1 AALITEFISG
11 PAGGPGKGVSPL
23 GPEWGPLALC
33 HTDGLSPGTRPPSR
47 GQQPPPGC
55 STTPNTAPPGF
66 CTQVP
71 LLVVPVTM
79 VELSAKVSRTL
90 NKTTP
95 GIQIWRIE
103 YLGLGVSVQH
113 PGLNP
118 AGPSAGGSGVHG
130 AGMGVSPSGLM
141 CPFLLQNMEMV
152 PVPTKSYGN
161 FYEGDCYVLL
171 STRKSGSNFSYDIHY
186 WLGKES
192 SQDEQGAAAIYTT
205 QMDDHLGSVAV
216 QHREVQG
223 HESETFRAYF
233 KQGIIYKK
241 GGVASG
247 MKHVETNTY
256 NVQRLLHVKGKKNV
270 VAGEVEMS
278 WKSFN
283 RGDVFLLD
291 LGQLIIQWNGPESNR
306 NERLRVWPGSP
317 KVPSW
322 KKGRVT
328 SHSVPYLGLFLLP
341 WLQAMTLA
349 KDIRDRERGGRAK
362 VGVVDGED
370 EDASP
375 ELMKVL
381 KHVLGEK
388 RDIQPAIS
396 DDKVDQIVKS
406 SVKLYHVSNASGNL
420 VIQEVAVR
428 PLTQDMLL
436 HEDCYI
442 LDQGGI
448 RIFVWKGKKA
458 NKEEKQEAMSRALGF
473 IKAKNYPDSTSVETE
488 NDGSESA
495 IFRQLFQKWTLPS
508 QSSGLG
514 KTHTVGKVGECLLPT
529 WKDFLDWDGQAMGV
543 APMACGI
550 WLTSLS
556 FPTAK
561 VEQVKFDTTTLHAKP
576 QLAAQQ
582 KMVDDGSGE
591 VEVWRV
597 ENSELVPVE
606 KKWLGHFYGGDCY
619 LVLYTYYVGPRV
631 NYIIYI
637 WQGRQASADELAA
650 SAYLAVALDQKF
662 NNEPVQIRV
671 TMGKEPAHLMAIFK
685 GKMVVYLG
693 GTSRAGSTEP
703 MPSTRLFQVH
713 GTNEYNTKAIEVPVR
728 ASSLNSNDV
737 FVLKTPSCCYLWYGK
752 GCSGDEREMA
762 KTVADTIS
770 KMEKPVIAEG
780 QEPPEFWLA
789 LGGKSQYASSKR
801 LQEENPSVSPRLFE
815 CSNKTGT
822 FLATEIIDFTQ
833 DDLEES
839 DVYLLDTWDQVFLWI
854 GKDANESEKEAAAV
868 MAQEYLRSHPSGRD
882 LDTPIIVVKQ
892 GYEPLTFTGWFLA
905 WDPLNWHV
913 SNGGGLKYQRER
925 KSYETL
931 RAELGDESSLGQLTS
946 ALTSTQEVFTASTTL
961 VPSKLEI
968 FPLDVLVN
976 TAAEDLPRGV
986 DPSRKEDHLS
996 DEDFQAAFGMNRS
1009 AFRSLPLWK
1018 QQKLKKDKGLF

>member
-1 AALITEFISG
+1 
-11 PAGGPGKGVSPL
+11 
-23 GPEWGPLALC
+23 
-33 HTDGLSPGTRPPSR
+33 
-47 GQQPPPGC
+47 
-55 STTPNTAPPGF
+55 
-66 CTQVP
+66 
-71 LLVVPVTM
+71 M

-103 YLGLGVSVQH
+103 
-113 PGLNP
+113 
-118 AGPSAGGSGVHG
+118 
-130 AGMGVSPSGLM
+130 
-141 CPFLLQNMEMV
+141 NMEMV

-216 QHREVQG
+216 QHREAQG

-233 KQGIIYKK
+233 KQGLIYKK
-241 GGVASG
+241 GGAASG

-291 LGQLIIQWNGPESNR
+291 LGQLIVQWNGPESNR
-306 NERLRVWPGSP
+306 NERLR
-317 KVPSW
+317 
-322 KKGRVT
+322 
-328 SHSVPYLGLFLLP
+328 
-341 WLQAMTLA
+341 AMTLA

-362 VGVVDGED
+362 VGIVDGED

-375 ELMKVL
+375 GLMKVL

-388 RDIQPAIS
+388 RDIQPAIP
-396 DDKVDQIVKS
+396 DDKVDQKLKS
-406 SVKLYHVSNASGNL
+406 SLKLYHVSNANGNL
-420 VIQEVAVR
+420 VIQEVAIQ

-448 RIFVWKGKKA
+448 KIFVWKGKNA
-458 NKEEKQEAMSRALGF
+458 NKEEKQQAMSRALGF

-495 IFRQLFQKWTLPS
+495 VFRQLFQKWTVPN
-508 QSSGLG
+508 QTSGLG
-514 KTHTVGKVGECLLPT
+514 KTHTVGKV
-529 WKDFLDWDGQAMGV
+529 
-543 APMACGI
+543 
-550 WLTSLS
+550 
-556 FPTAK
+556 AK
-561 VEQVKFDTTTLHAKP
+561 VEQVKFDATTLHAKP
-576 QLAAQQ
+576 QMAAQQ

-597 ENSELVPVE
+597 ENNELVPVE

-619 LVLYTYYVGPRV
+619 LVLYTYYVGPKV
-631 NYIIYI
+631 NRIIYI

-650 SAYLAVALDQKF
+650 SAYQAVALDQKY

-685 GKMVVYLG
+685 GKMVVYAG

-703 MPSTRLFQVH
+703 TPSTRLFQVH
-713 GTNEYNTKAIEVPVR
+713 GTNEYNTKAFEVPVR

-762 KTVADTIS
+762 KTVADIIS

-789 LGGKSQYASSKR
+789 LGGKSQYASNKR
-801 LQEENPSVSPRLFE
+801 LQEENPSVPPRLFE

-839 DVYLLDTWDQVFLWI
+839 DVYLLDTWDQVFFWI
-854 GKDANESEKEAAAV
+854 GKGANESEKEAAAV

-892 GYEPLTFTGWFLA
+892 GYEPPTFTGWFLA
-905 WDPLNWHV
+905 WDPLNWDD
-913 SNGGGLKYQRER
+913 K

-946 ALTSTQEVFTASTTL
+946 VLTSREEVFTATTTL
-961 VPSKLEI
+961 VPTKLET

-976 TAAEDLPRGV
+976 TSAEDLPQGV

-996 DEDFQAAFGMNRS
+996 DADFQAVFGMSRS
-1009 AFRSLPLWK
+1009 AFSSLPLWK
-1018 QQKLKKDKGLF
+1018 QQKLKKDNGLF

>member
-1 AALITEFISG
+1 
-11 PAGGPGKGVSPL
+11 
-23 GPEWGPLALC
+23 
-33 HTDGLSPGTRPPSR
+33 
-47 GQQPPPGC
+47 
-55 STTPNTAPPGF
+55 
-66 CTQVP
+66 
-71 LLVVPVTM
+71 M
-79 VELSAKVSRTL
+79 VELSAKVTRTL

-103 YLGLGVSVQH
+103 
-113 PGLNP
+113 
-118 AGPSAGGSGVHG
+118 
-130 AGMGVSPSGLM
+130 
-141 CPFLLQNMEMV
+141 NMEMV

-171 STRKSGSNFSYDIHY
+171 STRKSGSSFSYDIHY

-205 QMDDHLGSVAV
+205 QMDDHLGTVAV

-233 KQGIIYKK
+233 KQGLIYKK

-256 NVQRLLHVKGKKNV
+256 NIQRLLHVKGKKNV

-306 NERLRVWPGSP
+306 NERLR
-317 KVPSW
+317 
-322 KKGRVT
+322 
-328 SHSVPYLGLFLLP
+328 
-341 WLQAMTLA
+341 AMTLA

-362 VGVVDGED
+362 VGVVDGEN

-396 DDKVDQIVKS
+396 DDKVDQTLKS
-406 SVKLYHVSNASGNL
+406 SLKLYHISNASGNL
-420 VIQEVAVR
+420 VIQEVAIR

-442 LDQGGI
+442 LDQGGT
-448 RIFVWKGKKA
+448 RIFVWKGKDA
-458 NKEEKQEAMSRALGF
+458 NKEEKQQAMSRALGF
-473 IKAKNYPDSTSVETE
+473 IKAKNYPASTSVETE

-495 IFRQLFQKWTLPS
+495 IFRQLFQKWTLPN
-508 QSSGLG
+508 QTSGLG
-514 KTHTVGKVGECLLPT
+514 KTHTVGKV
-529 WKDFLDWDGQAMGV
+529 
-543 APMACGI
+543 
-550 WLTSLS
+550 
-556 FPTAK
+556 AK
-561 VEQVKFDTTTLHAKP
+561 VEQVKFDATTLHAKP
-576 QLAAQQ
+576 QMAAQQ

-597 ENSELVPVE
+597 ENNELVPVE

-619 LVLYTYYVGPRV
+619 LVLYTYSVGPKV
-631 NYIIYI
+631 NRIIYL
-637 WQGRQASADELAA
+637 WQGRQATTDELAA
-650 SAYLAVALDQKF
+650 SAYHAVALDQKY

-685 GKMVVYLG
+685 GKMVVYAG
-693 GTSRAGSTEP
+693 GTSRTGSTVP

-713 GTNEYNTKAIEVPVR
+713 GTNEYNTKAFEVPVR

-762 KTVADTIS
+762 KSVADIIS

-801 LQEENPSVSPRLFE
+801 LQEENPSVAPRLFE

-839 DVYLLDTWDQVFLWI
+839 DVYLLDAWDQVFLWI

-892 GYEPLTFTGWFLA
+892 GHEPPTFTGWFMA
-905 WDPLNWHV
+905 WDPLNWED
-913 SNGGGLKYQRER
+913 K

-946 ALTSTQEVFTASTTL
+946 MITSKQEVFTASTTL
-961 VPSKLEI
+961 IPTKLET

-976 TAAEDLPRGV
+976 TSAEDLPRGV

-996 DEDFQAAFGMNRS
+996 DEDFQAAFGMSRS
-1009 AFRSLPLWK
+1009 AFSNLPLWK

>member
-1 AALITEFISG
+1 
-11 PAGGPGKGVSPL
+11 
-23 GPEWGPLALC
+23 
-33 HTDGLSPGTRPPSR
+33 
-47 GQQPPPGC
+47 
-55 STTPNTAPPGF
+55 
-66 CTQVP
+66 
-71 LLVVPVTM
+71 M

-103 YLGLGVSVQH
+103 
-113 PGLNP
+113 
-118 AGPSAGGSGVHG
+118 
-130 AGMGVSPSGLM
+130 
-141 CPFLLQNMEMV
+141 NMEMV

-216 QHREVQG
+216 QHREAQG
-223 HESETFRAYF
+223 HESDTFRAYF
-233 KQGIIYKK
+233 KQGLIYKK

-291 LGQLIIQWNGPESNR
+291 LGQLIVQWNGPESNR
-306 NERLRVWPGSP
+306 NERLR
-317 KVPSW
+317 
-322 KKGRVT
+322 
-328 SHSVPYLGLFLLP
+328 
-341 WLQAMTLA
+341 AMTLA

-375 ELMKVL
+375 GLMKVL

-388 RDIQPAIS
+388 RDIRPAIP
-396 DDKVDQIVKS
+396 DDKVDEKLKS
-406 SVKLYHVSNASGNL
+406 SLKLYHVSNASGNL

-448 RIFVWKGKKA
+448 KIFVWKGKDA
-458 NKEEKQEAMSRALGF
+458 SKEEKQQAMSRALGF

-488 NDGSESA
+488 NDGSESTV
-495 IFRQLFQKWTLPS
+495 FRQLFQKWTVPN

-514 KTHTVGKVGECLLPT
+514 KTHTVGKV
-529 WKDFLDWDGQAMGV
+529 
-543 APMACGI
+543 
-550 WLTSLS
+550 
-556 FPTAK
+556 AK
-561 VEQVKFDTTTLHAKP
+561 VEQVKFDATTLHAKP
-576 QLAAQQ
+576 QMAAQQ

-597 ENSELVPVE
+597 ENNELVPVE

-619 LVLYTYYVGPRV
+619 LVLYTYYVGPKV
-631 NYIIYI
+631 NRIIYI

-650 SAYLAVALDQKF
+650 SAYQAVALDQKY

-671 TMGKEPAHLMAIFK
+671 TMGKEPAHLMAIFR
-685 GKMVVYLG
+685 GKMVVYTG

-703 MPSTRLFQVH
+703 TPSTRLFQVH
-713 GTNEYNTKAIEVPVR
+713 GTNEYNTKAFEVPVR

-737 FVLKTPSCCYLWYGK
+737 FVLKTPSCCYL
-752 GCSGDEREMA
+752 CGDEREMA
-762 KTVADTIS
+762 KTVADIIS
-770 KMEKPVIAEG
+770 KMEKPVVAEG

-789 LGGKSQYASSKR
+789 LGGKSQYASNKR
-801 LQEENPSVSPRLFE
+801 LQEENPSVPPRLFE

-892 GYEPLTFTGWFLA
+892 GYEPPTFTGWFLA
-905 WDPLNWHV
+905 WDPLNWDD
-913 SNGGGLKYQRER
+913 K

-946 ALTSTQEVFTASTTL
+946 VITSREEVFTATTTL
-961 VPSKLEI
+961 VPTKLET

-976 TAAEDLPRGV
+976 TSADDLPRGV

-996 DEDFQAAFGMNRS
+996 DADFQAVFGMSRS
-1009 AFRSLPLWK
+1009 AFSSLPLWK
-1018 QQKLKKDKGLF
+1018 QQKLKKDNGLF

>member
-1 AALITEFISG
+1 
-11 PAGGPGKGVSPL
+11 
-23 GPEWGPLALC
+23 
-33 HTDGLSPGTRPPSR
+33 
-47 GQQPPPGC
+47 
-55 STTPNTAPPGF
+55 
-66 CTQVP
+66 
-71 LLVVPVTM
+71 M

-103 YLGLGVSVQH
+103 
-113 PGLNP
+113 
-118 AGPSAGGSGVHG
+118 
-130 AGMGVSPSGLM
+130 
-141 CPFLLQNMEMV
+141 NMEMV

-216 QHREVQG
+216 QHREAQG
-223 HESETFRAYF
+223 HESDTFRAYF
-233 KQGIIYKK
+233 KQGLIYKK

-306 NERLRVWPGSP
+306 NERLR
-317 KVPSW
+317 
-322 KKGRVT
+322 
-328 SHSVPYLGLFLLP
+328 
-341 WLQAMTLA
+341 AMTLA

-375 ELMKVL
+375 GLMKVL

-388 RDIQPAIS
+388 RDIQPAIP
-396 DDKVDQIVKS
+396 DVKVDQALKS
-406 SVKLYHVSNASGNL
+406 SLKLYHVSNASGNL

-448 RIFVWKGKKA
+448 KIFVWKGKNA
-458 NKEEKQEAMSRALGF
+458 NKEEKQQAMSRALGF

-495 IFRQLFQKWTLPS
+495 IFRQLFQKWTVPN

-514 KTHTVGKVGECLLPT
+514 KTHTVGKV
-529 WKDFLDWDGQAMGV
+529 
-543 APMACGI
+543 
-550 WLTSLS
+550 
-556 FPTAK
+556 AK
-561 VEQVKFDTTTLHAKP
+561 VEQVKFDATTLHAKP
-576 QLAAQQ
+576 QMAAQQ

-597 ENSELVPVE
+597 EDNELVPVE

-619 LVLYTYYVGPRV
+619 LVLYTYFVGPKV
-631 NYIIYI
+631 NRIIYI
-637 WQGRQASADELAA
+637 WQGRQASTDELAA
-650 SAYLAVALDQKF
+650 SAYQAVALDQKY

-685 GKMVVYLG
+685 GKMVVYAG

-703 MPSTRLFQVH
+703 TPSTRLFQVH
-713 GTNEYNTKAIEVPVR
+713 GTNEYNTKAFEVPVR

-762 KTVADTIS
+762 KTVADIIS
-770 KMEKPVIAEG
+770 KLEKPMIAEG

-801 LQEENPSVSPRLFE
+801 LQEENPSVPPRLFE

-839 DVYLLDTWDQVFLWI
+839 DVYLLDTWDQVFLWL
-854 GKDANESEKEAAAV
+854 GKGANESEKEAAAV

-892 GYEPLTFTGWFLA
+892 GYEPPTFTGWFLA
-905 WDPLNWHV
+905 WDPLNWDD
-913 SNGGGLKYQRER
+913 K

-946 ALTSTQEVFTASTTL
+946 VLTSRQEVFTASTTL
-961 VPSKLEI
+961 VPTKLET

-996 DEDFQAAFGMNRS
+996 DADFQAVFGMSRS
-1009 AFRSLPLWK
+1009 AFSSLPLWK
-1018 QQKLKKDKGLF
+1018 QQNLKKDKGLF

>member
-1 AALITEFISG
+1 
-11 PAGGPGKGVSPL
+11 
-23 GPEWGPLALC
+23 
-33 HTDGLSPGTRPPSR
+33 
-47 GQQPPPGC
+47 
-55 STTPNTAPPGF
+55 
-66 CTQVP
+66 
-71 LLVVPVTM
+71 M

-103 YLGLGVSVQH
+103 
-113 PGLNP
+113 
-118 AGPSAGGSGVHG
+118 
-130 AGMGVSPSGLM
+130 
-141 CPFLLQNMEMV
+141 NMEMV

-161 FYEGDCYVLL
+161 FYEGDSYVLL

-233 KQGIIYKK
+233 KQGLIYKK

-256 NVQRLLHVKGKKNV
+256 NIQRLLHVKGKKNV

-306 NERLRVWPGSP
+306 QERLG
-317 KVPSW
+317 
-322 KKGRVT
+322 
-328 SHSVPYLGLFLLP
+328 
-341 WLQAMTLA
+341 AMNLA

-362 VGVVDGED
+362 VGVVDGEN

-388 RDIQPAIS
+388 RDIQPAIP

-406 SVKLYHVSNASGNL
+406 SLKLYHVSNASGNL
-420 VIQEVAVR
+420 VVQEVAIR

-448 RIFVWKGKKA
+448 RIFVWKGKDA
-458 NKEEKQEAMSRALGF
+458 NKEEKQQAMSRALGF

-495 IFRQLFQKWTLPS
+495 VFRQLFQKWTLPN

-514 KTHTVGKVGECLLPT
+514 KTHTVGKV
-529 WKDFLDWDGQAMGV
+529 
-543 APMACGI
+543 
-550 WLTSLS
+550 
-556 FPTAK
+556 AK
-561 VEQVKFDTTTLHAKP
+561 VEQVKFDATTLHARP
-576 QLAAQQ
+576 EMAAQQ

-597 ENSELVPVE
+597 ENNELVPVE

-619 LVLYTYYVGPRV
+619 LVLYTYHVGPKV
-631 NYIIYI
+631 NRIIYI
-637 WQGRQASADELAA
+637 WQGRQASTDELAA
-650 SAYLAVALDQKF
+650 SAYQAVALDQKY

-685 GKMVVYLG
+685 GKMVVYAG

-703 MPSTRLFQVH
+703 TPSTRLFQVH
-713 GTNEYNTKAIEVPVR
+713 GTNEYNTKAFEVPVR

-762 KTVADTIS
+762 KTVADIIS

-801 LQEENPSVSPRLFE
+801 LQEENSSVSPRLFE

-839 DVYLLDTWDQVFLWI
+839 DVYLLDTWDQVFFWI
-854 GKDANESEKEAAAV
+854 GKGANESEKEAAAV
-868 MAQEYLRSHPSGRD
+868 MAQEYLRTHPSGRD

-892 GYEPLTFTGWFLA
+892 GYEPPTFTGWFLA
-905 WDPLNWHV
+905 WDPLMWDD
-913 SNGGGLKYQRER
+913 K

-931 RAELGDESSLGQLTS
+931 RAELGDDGSFGQLTS
-946 ALTSTQEVFTASTTL
+946 VLTSRQEVFTASTTL
-961 VPSKLEI
+961 VPAKLET

-986 DPSRKEDHLS
+986 DPSRKED
-996 DEDFQAAFGMNRS
+996 FQAVFGMSRS
-1009 AFRSLPLWK
+1009 AFSHLPLWK

>member
-1 AALITEFISG
+1 
-11 PAGGPGKGVSPL
+11 
-23 GPEWGPLALC
+23 
-33 HTDGLSPGTRPPSR
+33 
-47 GQQPPPGC
+47 
-55 STTPNTAPPGF
+55 
-66 CTQVP
+66 
-71 LLVVPVTM
+71 M
-79 VELSAKVSRTL
+79 VELSTKVSRTL

-103 YLGLGVSVQH
+103 
-113 PGLNP
+113 
-118 AGPSAGGSGVHG
+118 
-130 AGMGVSPSGLM
+130 
-141 CPFLLQNMEMV
+141 NMEMV

-161 FYEGDCYVLL
+161 FYEGDCYILL
-171 STRKSGSNFSYDIHY
+171 STRKCGSNFNYDIHY

-205 QMDDHLGSVAV
+205 QMDEHLGSVAV

-233 KQGIIYKK
+233 KQGLIYKK

-306 NERLRVWPGSP
+306 KERLG
-317 KVPSW
+317 
-322 KKGRVT
+322 
-328 SHSVPYLGLFLLP
+328 
-341 WLQAMTLA
+341 AMNLA

-375 ELMKVL
+375 GLMKVL

-388 RDIQPAIS
+388 RDIKPAIP
-396 DDKVDQIVKS
+396 DDKVDQTLKS
-406 SVKLYHVSNASGNL
+406 SLKLYHVSNASGNL
-420 VIQEVAVR
+420 VIQEVAIR

-442 LDQGGI
+442 LDQGGT
-448 RIFVWKGKKA
+448 RIFVWKGKNA
-458 NKEEKQEAMSRALGF
+458 NKEEKQQAMSRALGF

-495 IFRQLFQKWTLPS
+495 IFRQLFQKWTLPN

-514 KTHTVGKVGECLLPT
+514 KTHTVGKV
-529 WKDFLDWDGQAMGV
+529 
-543 APMACGI
+543 
-550 WLTSLS
+550 
-556 FPTAK
+556 AK
-561 VEQVKFDTTTLHAKP
+561 VEQVKFDATTLHAKP
-576 QLAAQQ
+576 QMAAQQ

-597 ENSELVPVE
+597 ENNELVPVE

-619 LVLYTYYVGPRV
+619 LVLYTYFVGPKV
-631 NYIIYI
+631 NRIIYI
-637 WQGRQASADELAA
+637 WQGRQARADELAA
-650 SAYLAVALDQKF
+650 SAYQAVALDQKY

-685 GKMVVYLG
+685 GRMVVYAG
-693 GTSRAGSTEP
+693 GTSRADSTEP
-703 MPSTRLFQVH
+703 TPSTRLFQVH
-713 GTNEYNTKAIEVPVR
+713 GTNEYNTKAFEVPVR

-762 KTVADTIS
+762 KTVADIIS

-801 LQEENPSVSPRLFE
+801 LQEENAFVTPRLFE

-839 DVYLLDTWDQVFLWI
+839 DVYLLDAWDQVFLWI

-892 GYEPLTFTGWFLA
+892 GYEPPTFTGWFLA
-905 WDPLNWHV
+905 WDPLNWDD
-913 SNGGGLKYQRER
+913 K

-946 ALTSTQEVFTASTTL
+946 VIISKQEVFTASTTL
-961 VPSKLEI
+961 VPTKLET

-986 DPSRKEDHLS
+986 DPSRKED
-996 DEDFQAAFGMNRS
+996 FQAVFGMSRS
-1009 AFRSLPLWK
+1009 AFSSLPLWK
-1018 QQKLKKDKGLF
+1018 QQKLKKDNGLF

>member
-1 AALITEFISG
+1 
-11 PAGGPGKGVSPL
+11 
-23 GPEWGPLALC
+23 
-33 HTDGLSPGTRPPSR
+33 
-47 GQQPPPGC
+47 
-55 STTPNTAPPGF
+55 
-66 CTQVP
+66 
-71 LLVVPVTM
+71 M

-103 YLGLGVSVQH
+103 
-113 PGLNP
+113 
-118 AGPSAGGSGVHG
+118 
-130 AGMGVSPSGLM
+130 
-141 CPFLLQNMEMV
+141 NMEMV

-216 QHREVQG
+216 QHREAQG

-233 KQGIIYKK
+233 KQGLIYKK

-247 MKHVETNTY
+247 MKHAETNTY

-291 LGQLIIQWNGPESNR
+291 LGQLIVQWNGPESNR
-306 NERLRVWPGSP
+306 NERLR
-317 KVPSW
+317 
-322 KKGRVT
+322 
-328 SHSVPYLGLFLLP
+328 
-341 WLQAMTLA
+341 AMTLA

-375 ELMKVL
+375 GLMKVL

-388 RDIQPAIS
+388 RDIQPAIP
-396 DDKVDQIVKS
+396 DDKVDQKLKS
-406 SVKLYHVSNASGNL
+406 SLKLYHISNANGNL
-420 VIQEVAVR
+420 VIQEVAIR

-448 RIFVWKGKKA
+448 KIFVWKGKNA
-458 NKEEKQEAMSRALGF
+458 NKEEKQQAMSRALGF

-495 IFRQLFQKWTLPS
+495 VFRQLFQKWTVPN
-508 QSSGLG
+508 QTSGLG
-514 KTHTVGKVGECLLPT
+514 KTHTVGKV
-529 WKDFLDWDGQAMGV
+529 
-543 APMACGI
+543 
-550 WLTSLS
+550 
-556 FPTAK
+556 AK
-561 VEQVKFDTTTLHAKP
+561 VEQVKFDATTLHAKP
-576 QLAAQQ
+576 QMAAQQ

-597 ENSELVPVE
+597 ENNELVPVE

-619 LVLYTYYVGPRV
+619 LVLYTYYVGPKV
-631 NYIIYI
+631 NRIIYI

-650 SAYLAVALDQKF
+650 SAYQAVALDQKY

-685 GKMVVYLG
+685 GKMVVYAG

-703 MPSTRLFQVH
+703 TPSTRLFQVH
-713 GTNEYNTKAIEVPVR
+713 GTNEYNTKAFEVPVR

-762 KTVADTIS
+762 KTVADIIS

-789 LGGKSQYASSKR
+789 LGGKSQYASNKR
-801 LQEENPSVSPRLFE
+801 LQEENPSVPPRLFE

-833 DDLEES
+833 DDLEET
-839 DVYLLDTWDQVFLWI
+839 DVYLLDTWDQVFFWI
-854 GKDANESEKEAAAV
+854 GKGANESEKEAAAV

-892 GYEPLTFTGWFLA
+892 GYEPPTFTGWFLA
-905 WDPLNWHV
+905 WDPLNWDD
-913 SNGGGLKYQRER
+913 K

-946 ALTSTQEVFTASTTL
+946 VLTSREEVFTATTTL
-961 VPSKLEI
+961 VPTKLET

-976 TAAEDLPRGV
+976 TSAEDLPQGV

-996 DEDFQAAFGMNRS
+996 DADFQAVFGMSRS
-1009 AFRSLPLWK
+1009 AFSSLPLWK
-1018 QQKLKKDKGLF
+1018 QQKLKKDNGLF

>member
-1 AALITEFISG
+1 
-11 PAGGPGKGVSPL
+11 
-23 GPEWGPLALC
+23 
-33 HTDGLSPGTRPPSR
+33 
-47 GQQPPPGC
+47 
-55 STTPNTAPPGF
+55 
-66 CTQVP
+66 
-71 LLVVPVTM
+71 M

-103 YLGLGVSVQH
+103 
-113 PGLNP
+113 
-118 AGPSAGGSGVHG
+118 
-130 AGMGVSPSGLM
+130 
-141 CPFLLQNMEMV
+141 NMEMV

-161 FYEGDCYVLL
+161 FYEGDCYVVL

-306 NERLRVWPGSP
+306 NERLR
-317 KVPSW
+317 
-322 KKGRVT
+322 
-328 SHSVPYLGLFLLP
+328 
-341 WLQAMTLA
+341 AMTLA

-388 RDIQPAIS
+388 RDIQPAIP
-396 DDKVDQIVKS
+396 DEKVDQIVKS
-406 SVKLYHVSNASGNL
+406 SLKLYHVSNASGNL
-420 VIQEVAVR
+420 VIQEVGVP

-448 RIFVWKGKKA
+448 RIFVWKGKNA
-458 NKEEKQEAMSRALGF
+458 SKEEKQQAMSRALGF

-495 IFRQLFQKWTLPS
+495 VFRQLFQKWTLPN

-514 KTHTVGKVGECLLPT
+514 KTHTVGKV
-529 WKDFLDWDGQAMGV
+529 
-543 APMACGI
+543 
-550 WLTSLS
+550 
-556 FPTAK
+556 AK
-561 VEQVKFDTTTLHAKP
+561 VEQVKFDATTLHAQP
-576 QLAAQQ
+576 QKAAQQ

-597 ENSELVPVE
+597 ENNELVPVE

-619 LVLYTYYVGPRV
+619 LILYTYFVGPKV
-631 NYIIYI
+631 NRIIYI
-637 WQGRQASADELAA
+637 WQGRQASPDELAA
-650 SAYLAVALDQKF
+650 SAYQAVALDQKY

-685 GKMVVYLG
+685 GKMVVYSG
-693 GTSRAGSTEP
+693 GTSREGSAEP
-703 MPSTRLFQVH
+703 TPSTRLFQVH
-713 GTNEYNTKAIEVPVR
+713 GTNEYNTKAFEVPVR

-762 KTVADTIS
+762 KTVADIIS
-770 KMEKPVIAEG
+770 KMEKPVVAEG

-789 LGGKSQYASSKR
+789 LGGKSQYANSKR
-801 LQEENPSVSPRLFE
+801 LQEETPSVPPRLFE
-815 CSNKTGT
+815 CSNKTGN

-833 DDLEES
+833 EDLEES

-854 GKDANESEKEAAAV
+854 GKEANESEKEAAAV

-892 GYEPLTFTGWFLA
+892 GHEPPTFTGWFLA
-905 WDPLNWHV
+905 WDPLSWDD
-913 SNGGGLKYQRER
+913 K

-931 RAELGDESSLGQLTS
+931 RAELGDDSSLGQLTS
-946 ALTSTQEVFTASTTL
+946 VLTSTQEVFTASTTL

-976 TAAEDLPRGV
+976 TSAEDLPRGV

-996 DEDFQAAFGMNRS
+996 NEDFQAVFGMNRS
-1009 AFRSLPLWK
+1009 AFSSLPLWK

>member
-1 AALITEFISG
+1 
-11 PAGGPGKGVSPL
+11 
-23 GPEWGPLALC
+23 
-33 HTDGLSPGTRPPSR
+33 
-47 GQQPPPGC
+47 
-55 STTPNTAPPGF
+55 
-66 CTQVP
+66 
-71 LLVVPVTM
+71 M

-90 NKTTP
+90 DKTTP

-103 YLGLGVSVQH
+103 
-113 PGLNP
+113 
-118 AGPSAGGSGVHG
+118 
-130 AGMGVSPSGLM
+130 
-141 CPFLLQNMEMV
+141 NMEMV

-192 SQDEQGAAAIYTT
+192 SQDEQGAAAIYVT

-233 KQGIIYKK
+233 KQGLIYKK

-270 VAGEVEMS
+270 VAGEVEVS

-306 NERLRVWPGSP
+306 NERL
-317 KVPSW
+317 K
-322 KKGRVT
+322 
-328 SHSVPYLGLFLLP
+328 
-341 WLQAMTLA
+341 AMTLA

-370 EDASP
+370 EDSSP
-375 ELMKVL
+375 GLMKVL

-388 RDIQPAIS
+388 RDIQPAIP
-396 DDKVDQIVKS
+396 DDKVDQILKS
-406 SVKLYHVSNASGNL
+406 SLKLYHVSNASGNL

-442 LDQGGI
+442 LDQGGN
-448 RIFVWKGKKA
+448 RIFVWKGKNA
-458 NKEEKQEAMSRALGF
+458 NKEEKQQAMSRALGF

-495 IFRQLFQKWTLPS
+495 IFRQLFQNWTLPN
-508 QSSGLG
+508 QTSGLG
-514 KTHTVGKVGECLLPT
+514 KTHTVGKV
-529 WKDFLDWDGQAMGV
+529 
-543 APMACGI
+543 
-550 WLTSLS
+550 
-556 FPTAK
+556 AK
-561 VEQVKFDTTTLHAKP
+561 VEQVKFDATTLHAKP
-576 QLAAQQ
+576 QMAAQQ

-597 ENSELVPVE
+597 ENNELVPVE

-619 LVLYTYYVGPRV
+619 LVLYTYFVGPKMNR
-631 NYIIYI
+631 IIYL
-637 WQGRQASADELAA
+637 WQGRHATTDELAA
-650 SAYLAVALDQKF
+650 SAYHAVALDQKY

-685 GKMVVYLG
+685 GKMVVYAG
-693 GTSRAGSTEP
+693 GTSRTGSTEP

-713 GTNEYNTKAIEVPVR
+713 GTNEYNTKAFEVPVR

-762 KTVADTIS
+762 KTVADIIS

-789 LGGKSQYASSKR
+789 LGGKSQYANSKR

-833 DDLEES
+833 DDLEEN
-839 DVYLLDTWDQVFLWI
+839 DVYLLDTWDQVFFWI
-854 GKDANESEKEAAAV
+854 GKGANESEKEAAAV

-882 LDTPIIVVKQ
+882 LATPIIVVKQ
-892 GYEPLTFTGWFLA
+892 GYEPPTFTGWFLA
-905 WDPLNWHV
+905 WDPLNWDD
-913 SNGGGLKYQRER
+913 K

-931 RAELGDESSLGQLTS
+931 RAELGDESSLGELTS
-946 ALTSTQEVFTASTTL
+946 VLTSRQDVFTASTTL
-961 VPSKLEI
+961 VPTKLEI

-976 TAAEDLPRGV
+976 TSAEDLPRGV

-1009 AFRSLPLWK
+1009 AFSSLALWK

>member
-1 AALITEFISG
+1 
-11 PAGGPGKGVSPL
+11 
-23 GPEWGPLALC
+23 
-33 HTDGLSPGTRPPSR
+33 
-47 GQQPPPGC
+47 
-55 STTPNTAPPGF
+55 
-66 CTQVP
+66 
-71 LLVVPVTM
+71 M
-79 VELSAKVSRTL
+79 VELSANVSRTL

-103 YLGLGVSVQH
+103 
-113 PGLNP
+113 
-118 AGPSAGGSGVHG
+118 
-130 AGMGVSPSGLM
+130 
-141 CPFLLQNMEMV
+141 NMEMV

-205 QMDDHLGSVAV
+205 QMDEHLGSVAV
-216 QHREVQG
+216 QHREAQG
-223 HESETFRAYF
+223 HESDTFRAYF
-233 KQGIIYKK
+233 KQGLIYKK

-270 VAGEVEMS
+270 AAGEVEMS

-306 NERLRVWPGSP
+306 NERLR
-317 KVPSW
+317 
-322 KKGRVT
+322 
-328 SHSVPYLGLFLLP
+328 
-341 WLQAMTLA
+341 AMTLA

-375 ELMKVL
+375 GLMKVL

-388 RDIQPAIS
+388 RDIQPAIP
-396 DDKVDQIVKS
+396 DDKVDQKLKS
-406 SVKLYHVSNASGNL
+406 SLKLYHVSNTSGNL

-428 PLTQDMLL
+428 PLSQDMLL

-448 RIFVWKGKKA
+448 KIFVWKGKNA
-458 NKEEKQEAMSRALGF
+458 SKEEKQQAMSRALGF

-495 IFRQLFQKWTLPS
+495 VFRQLFQKWTVPN

-514 KTHTVGKVGECLLPT
+514 KTHTVGKV
-529 WKDFLDWDGQAMGV
+529 
-543 APMACGI
+543 
-550 WLTSLS
+550 
-556 FPTAK
+556 AK
-561 VEQVKFDTTTLHAKP
+561 VEQVKFDATTLHAKP
-576 QLAAQQ
+576 QMAAQQ

-597 ENSELVPVE
+597 ENNELVPVE

-619 LVLYTYYVGPRV
+619 LVLYTYFVGPKV
-631 NYIIYI
+631 NRIIYI

-650 SAYLAVALDQKF
+650 SAYQAVALDQKY
-662 NNEPVQIRV
+662 NNEPVQVRV
-671 TMGKEPAHLMAIFK
+671 TMGKEPAHLMAIFR
-685 GKMVVYLG
+685 GKMVVYAG

-703 MPSTRLFQVH
+703 TPSTRLFQVH
-713 GTNEYNTKAIEVPVR
+713 GTNEYNTKAFEVPVR

-762 KTVADTIS
+762 KTVADIIS
-770 KMEKPVIAEG
+770 KMEKPVVAEG

-789 LGGKSQYASSKR
+789 LGGKSQYASNKR
-801 LQEENPSVSPRLFE
+801 LQEESLSVPPRLFE

-892 GYEPLTFTGWFLA
+892 GYEPPTFTGWFLA
-905 WDPLNWHV
+905 WDPLNWDD
-913 SNGGGLKYQRER
+913 K

-946 ALTSTQEVFTASTTL
+946 VITSREEVFTATTTL
-961 VPSKLEI
+961 VPTKLET

-976 TAAEDLPRGV
+976 TSAEDLPQGV

-996 DEDFQAAFGMNRS
+996 DADFQAVFGMSRS
-1009 AFRSLPLWK
+1009 AFSSLPLWK
-1018 QQKLKKDKGLF
+1018 QQKLKKDNGLF

>member
-1 AALITEFISG
+1 
-11 PAGGPGKGVSPL
+11 
-23 GPEWGPLALC
+23 
-33 HTDGLSPGTRPPSR
+33 
-47 GQQPPPGC
+47 
-55 STTPNTAPPGF
+55 
-66 CTQVP
+66 
-71 LLVVPVTM
+71 M

-103 YLGLGVSVQH
+103 S
-113 PGLNP
+113 
-118 AGPSAGGSGVHG
+118 
-130 AGMGVSPSGLM
+130 
-141 CPFLLQNMEMV
+141 MEMV

-161 FYEGDCYVLL
+161 FYEGDCYVL
-171 STRKSGSNFSYDIHY
+171 GVCG
-186 WLGKES
+186 LG
-192 SQDEQGAAAIYTT
+192 DEQGAAAIYTT

-247 MKHVETNTY
+247 MKHVETNAY

-306 NERLRVWPGSP
+306 NERLR
-317 KVPSW
+317 
-322 KKGRVT
+322 
-328 SHSVPYLGLFLLP
+328 
-341 WLQAMTLA
+341 AMTLA

-388 RDIQPAIS
+388 RDIQPAIP
-396 DDKVDQIVKS
+396 DEKVDQIVKS
-406 SVKLYHVSNASGNL
+406 SLKLYHVSNANGNL
-420 VIQEVAVR
+420 VIQEVGVR

-448 RIFVWKGKKA
+448 RIFVWKGKNA
-458 NKEEKQEAMSRALGF
+458 NKEEKQQAMSRALGF

-495 IFRQLFQKWTLPS
+495 VFRQLFQKWTLPN

-514 KTHTVGKVGECLLPT
+514 KTHTV
-529 WKDFLDWDGQAMGV
+529 
-543 APMACGI
+543 
-550 WLTSLS
+550 
-556 FPTAK
+556 AK
-561 VEQVKFDTTTLHAKP
+561 VEQVKFDATTLHAQP
-576 QLAAQQ
+576 QMAAQQ

-597 ENSELVPVE
+597 ENNELVPVE

-619 LVLYTYYVGPRV
+619 LILYTYYVGPKV
-631 NYIIYI
+631 NRIIYI

-650 SAYLAVALDQKF
+650 SAYQAVALDQKY

-685 GKMVVYLG
+685 GKMVVYSG
-693 GTSRAGSTEP
+693 GTSREGSAEP
-703 MPSTRLFQVH
+703 APSTRLFQVH
-713 GTNEYNTKAIEVPVR
+713 GTNEYNTKAFEVPVR

-762 KTVADTIS
+762 KTVADIIS

-789 LGGKSQYASSKR
+789 LGGKSQY
-801 LQEENPSVSPRLFE
+801 ETPSVPPRLFE

-833 DDLEES
+833 EDLEES
-839 DVYLLDTWDQVFLWI
+839 DVYLLDAWDQVFLWI
-854 GKDANESEKEAAAV
+854 GKEANESEKEAAAV

-892 GYEPLTFTGWFLA
+892 GHEPPTFTGWFLA
-905 WDPLNWHV
+905 WDPLSWDV
-913 SNGGGLKYQRER
+913 SYGGGLKEHGVPLQ
-925 KSYETL
+925 KGPDVGLAPGASP
-931 RAELGDESSLGQLTS
+931 GCGQQL
-946 ALTSTQEVFTASTTL
+946 A
-961 VPSKLEI
+961 
-968 FPLDVLVN
+968 
-976 TAAEDLPRGV
+976 
-986 DPSRKEDHLS
+986 
-996 DEDFQAAFGMNRS
+996 
-1009 AFRSLPLWK
+1009 
-1018 QQKLKKDKGLF
+1018 

>member
-1 AALITEFISG
+1 
-11 PAGGPGKGVSPL
+11 
-23 GPEWGPLALC
+23 
-33 HTDGLSPGTRPPSR
+33 
-47 GQQPPPGC
+47 
-55 STTPNTAPPGF
+55 
-66 CTQVP
+66 
-71 LLVVPVTM
+71 M

-103 YLGLGVSVQH
+103 
-113 PGLNP
+113 
-118 AGPSAGGSGVHG
+118 
-130 AGMGVSPSGLM
+130 
-141 CPFLLQNMEMV
+141 NMEMV

-223 HESETFRAYF
+223 HESETFRTYF

-306 NERLRVWPGSP
+306 NERLR
-317 KVPSW
+317 
-322 KKGRVT
+322 
-328 SHSVPYLGLFLLP
+328 
-341 WLQAMTLA
+341 AMTLA

-388 RDIQPAIS
+388 RDIQPAIP

-406 SVKLYHVSNASGNL
+406 SLKLYHVSNANGNL

-448 RIFVWKGKKA
+448 RIFVWKGKNA
-458 NKEEKQEAMSRALGF
+458 NKEEKQQAMSRALGF
-473 IKAKNYPDSTSVETE
+473 IKAKNYPDSTNVETE

-495 IFRQLFQKWTLPS
+495 VFRQLFQKWTLPS
-508 QSSGLG
+508 QTSGLG
-514 KTHTVGKVGECLLPT
+514 KTHTVGKV
-529 WKDFLDWDGQAMGV
+529 
-543 APMACGI
+543 
-550 WLTSLS
+550 
-556 FPTAK
+556 AK
-561 VEQVKFDTTTLHAKP
+561 VEQVKFDATTLHAKP
-576 QLAAQQ
+576 QMAAEQ

-597 ENSELVPVE
+597 ENNELVPVE

-619 LVLYTYYVGPRV
+619 LVLYTYFVGPKV
-631 NYIIYI
+631 NRIIYI
-637 WQGRQASADELAA
+637 WQGRQASPDELAA
-650 SAYLAVALDQKF
+650 SAYQAVALDQKY

-685 GKMVVYLG
+685 GKMVVYSG

-703 MPSTRLFQVH
+703 TPSTRLFQVH
-713 GTNEYNTKAIEVPVR
+713 GTNEYNTKAFEVPVR

-762 KTVADTIS
+762 KTVADIIS

-822 FLATEIIDFTQ
+822 FLATEIMDFTQ

-839 DVYLLDTWDQVFLWI
+839 DVYLLDTWDQIFFWI

-892 GYEPLTFTGWFLA
+892 GYEPPTFTGWFLA
-905 WDPLNWHV
+905 WDPLNWDD
-913 SNGGGLKYQRER
+913 R

-946 ALTSTQEVFTASTTL
+946 VLTSTQEVFTASTTL
-961 VPSKLEI
+961 VPSKREI

-996 DEDFQAAFGMNRS
+996 DEDFQAAFGMNRY
-1009 AFRSLPLWK
+1009 AFSSLPLWK

>member
-1 AALITEFISG
+1 
-11 PAGGPGKGVSPL
+11 
-23 GPEWGPLALC
+23 
-33 HTDGLSPGTRPPSR
+33 
-47 GQQPPPGC
+47 
-55 STTPNTAPPGF
+55 
-66 CTQVP
+66 
-71 LLVVPVTM
+71 M
-79 VELSAKVSRTL
+79 VELSAKVTRTL

-103 YLGLGVSVQH
+103 
-113 PGLNP
+113 
-118 AGPSAGGSGVHG
+118 
-130 AGMGVSPSGLM
+130 
-141 CPFLLQNMEMV
+141 NMEMV

-171 STRKSGSNFSYDIHY
+171 STRKSGSSFSYDIHY

-233 KQGIIYKK
+233 KQGLIYKK

-256 NVQRLLHVKGKKNV
+256 NIQRLLHVKGKKNV

-291 LGQLIIQWNGPESNR
+291 LGQLIVQWNGPESNR
-306 NERLRVWPGSP
+306 NERLR
-317 KVPSW
+317 
-322 KKGRVT
+322 
-328 SHSVPYLGLFLLP
+328 
-341 WLQAMTLA
+341 AMTLA

-375 ELMKVL
+375 GLMKVL

-388 RDIQPAIS
+388 RDIQPAVP
-396 DDKVDQIVKS
+396 DDKVDQTLKS
-406 SVKLYHVSNASGNL
+406 SLKLYHVSSASGNL

-442 LDQGGI
+442 LDQGGM
-448 RIFVWKGKKA
+448 RIFVWKGKNA
-458 NKEEKQEAMSRALGF
+458 NKEEKQQAMSRALGF
-473 IKAKNYPDSTSVETE
+473 IKAKNYPGSTSVETE
-488 NDGSESA
+488 NDGSEST
-495 IFRQLFQKWTLPS
+495 IFRQLFQKWTLPN
-508 QSSGLG
+508 QTSGLG
-514 KTHTVGKVGECLLPT
+514 KTHTVGKV
-529 WKDFLDWDGQAMGV
+529 
-543 APMACGI
+543 
-550 WLTSLS
+550 
-556 FPTAK
+556 AK
-561 VEQVKFDTTTLHAKP
+561 VEQVKFDATTLHAKP
-576 QLAAQQ
+576 QMAAQQ

-597 ENSELVPVE
+597 ENNELVPVE

-619 LVLYTYYVGPRV
+619 LVLYTYFVGPKV
-631 NYIIYI
+631 NRIIYL
-637 WQGRQASADELAA
+637 WQGRQASTDELAA
-650 SAYLAVALDQKF
+650 SAYQTVALDQKY

-685 GKMVVYLG
+685 GKMVVYAG

-713 GTNEYNTKAIEVPVR
+713 GTNEYNTKAFEVPVR

-737 FVLKTPSCCYLWYGK
+737 FVLKTTSCCYLWYGK
-752 GCSGDEREMA
+752 GCSGDEREMGKA
-762 KTVADTIS
+762 VADIIS

-789 LGGKSQYASSKR
+789 LGGKSQYANSKR
-801 LQEENPSVSPRLFE
+801 LQEENASVSPRLFE

-822 FLATEIIDFTQ
+822 FSATEIIDFTQ
-833 DDLEES
+833 DDLEED

-854 GKDANESEKEAAAV
+854 GKGAKESEKEAAAV
-868 MAQEYLRSHPSGRD
+868 TAQEYLRSHPTGRD

-892 GYEPLTFTGWFLA
+892 GYEPPTFTGWFLA
-905 WDPLNWHV
+905 WDPLNWAD
-913 SNGGGLKYQRER
+913 K

-931 RAELGDESSLGQLTS
+931 RAELGDDSSLGQLTS
-946 ALTSTQEVFTASTTL
+946 ELTSRQEVFTASTTL
-961 VPSKLEI
+961 VPTKLET
-968 FPLDVLVN
+968 FPLHVLVN
-976 TAAEDLPRGV
+976 TSAEDLPRGV

-996 DEDFQAAFGMNRS
+996 DEDFQAVFGMNRS
-1009 AFRSLPLWK
+1009 AFSHLPLWK

>member
-1 AALITEFISG
+1 
-11 PAGGPGKGVSPL
+11 
-23 GPEWGPLALC
+23 
-33 HTDGLSPGTRPPSR
+33 
-47 GQQPPPGC
+47 
-55 STTPNTAPPGF
+55 
-66 CTQVP
+66 
-71 LLVVPVTM
+71 M

-103 YLGLGVSVQH
+103 
-113 PGLNP
+113 
-118 AGPSAGGSGVHG
+118 
-130 AGMGVSPSGLM
+130 
-141 CPFLLQNMEMV
+141 NMEMV

-192 SQDEQGAAAIYTT
+192 SQDEQGTAAIYTT

-216 QHREVQG
+216 QHREAQG
-223 HESETFRAYF
+223 HESDTFRAYF
-233 KQGIIYKK
+233 KQGLIYKK

-256 NVQRLLHVKGKKNV
+256 NVQRLLQVKGKKNV

-291 LGQLIIQWNGPESNR
+291 LGQLIVQWNGPESNR
-306 NERLRVWPGSP
+306 NERLR
-317 KVPSW
+317 
-322 KKGRVT
+322 
-328 SHSVPYLGLFLLP
+328 
-341 WLQAMTLA
+341 AMTLA

-375 ELMKVL
+375 GLMKVL

-388 RDIQPAIS
+388 RDIQPAIP
-396 DDKVDQIVKS
+396 DNKVDEKLKS
-406 SVKLYHVSNASGNL
+406 SLKLYHVSNASGNL

-448 RIFVWKGKKA
+448 KIFVWKGKDA
-458 NKEEKQEAMSRALGF
+458 SKEEKQQAMSRALGF
-473 IKAKNYPDSTSVETE
+473 IKAKNYPHSTSVETE
-488 NDGSESA
+488 NDGSESTV
-495 IFRQLFQKWTLPS
+495 FRQLFQKWTVPN

-514 KTHTVGKVGECLLPT
+514 KTHTVGKV
-529 WKDFLDWDGQAMGV
+529 
-543 APMACGI
+543 
-550 WLTSLS
+550 
-556 FPTAK
+556 AK
-561 VEQVKFDTTTLHAKP
+561 VEQVKFDATTLHAKP
-576 QLAAQQ
+576 QMAAQQ

-597 ENSELVPVE
+597 ENNELVPVE

-619 LVLYTYYVGPRV
+619 LVLYTYYVGPKV
-631 NYIIYI
+631 NRIIYI
-637 WQGRQASADELAA
+637 WQGRQASADEVAA
-650 SAYLAVALDQKF
+650 SAYQAVALDQKY

-671 TMGKEPAHLMAIFK
+671 TMGKEPAHLMAIFR
-685 GKMVVYLG
+685 GKMVVYTG

-703 MPSTRLFQVH
+703 TPSTRLFQVH
-713 GTNEYNTKAIEVPVR
+713 GTNEYNTKAFEVPVR

-762 KTVADTIS
+762 KTVADIIS
-770 KMEKPVIAEG
+770 KMEKPVVAEG

-789 LGGKSQYASSKR
+789 LGGKSQYASNKR
-801 LQEENPSVSPRLFE
+801 LQEENPSMPPRLFE

-892 GYEPLTFTGWFLA
+892 GYEPPTFTGWFLA
-905 WDPLNWHV
+905 WDPLNWDD
-913 SNGGGLKYQRER
+913 K

-946 ALTSTQEVFTASTTL
+946 VITSREEVFTATTTL
-961 VPSKLEI
+961 VPTKLET
-968 FPLDVLVN
+968 FPLDVLAN
-976 TAAEDLPRGV
+976 TSADDLPRGV

-996 DEDFQAAFGMNRS
+996 DADFQAVFGMSRS
-1009 AFRSLPLWK
+1009 AFSSLPLWK
-1018 QQKLKKDKGLF
+1018 QQKLKKDNGLF